1 MCAERHGRWPFCR
14 IAEQEGYRKHGKGQV
29 KLSWHTN
36 MMPGSWGLKPK
47 PEQVPITL
55 IWIRFWSALEAT
67 RLRLQKPDFGSTSK
81 LETL

>member
-1 MCAERHGRWPFCR
+1 
-14 IAEQEGYRKHGKGQV
+14 
-29 KLSWHTN
+29 
-36 MMPGSWGLKPK
+36 MMPGSWGLKAN